1 MAMDCAPAVPAR
13 VRNRTTSAKERRRGI
28 CMRDSRE
35 DYGGSA
41 SVMIWSGGPA
51 SLTCPG
57 NSSGERKLSRIP
69 PENHLPDPL
78 QMRPHQFLRQLGIP
92 HPQCTQDAEMFL
104 VVFLPRSM
112 DTKKHTLLAFQ
123 QAGEDFLHLHEHVVS
138 GRDSDTPMERHI
150 RLVQACIV
158 LTSPAR
164 AQPSVFPSF
173 ELIFSP
179 VHGGKRRRA
188 EFYGDPCLHQI

>member
-69 PENHLPDPL
+69 PENHLTVPL

-92 HPQCTQDAEMFL
+92 PPQCTKAAKIFIE
-104 VVFLPRSM
+104 VFLPRSHVTI
-112 DTKKHTLLAFQ
+112 DLL
-123 QAGEDFLHLHEHVVS
+123 
-138 GRDSDTPMERHI
+138 
-150 RLVQACIV
+150 
-158 LTSPAR
+158 
-164 AQPSVFPSF
+164 
-173 ELIFSP
+173 
-179 VHGGKRRRA
+179 
-188 EFYGDPCLHQI
+188 